1 MRGKADPGIN
11 PAKKVFLGLNIY
23 ILTMVLI
30 QIFYVITAAVFI
42 VLSPDLNFLIDGD
55 MAVGLISLAATFTGL
70 LAAGI
75 YFCDIDKRYGLFEA
89 RDYAAVSADYKGSFF
104 NRLSVKTES
113 MKFRDLICLIA
124 AVISAQIL
132 AVAADI
138 PIEALLNSIGYTSEL
153 SPAATADYTLNWAL
167 VIYSVIWGPVIE
179 EIVFRGFVLRGL
191 LPYGKKRAIIISA
204 LAFSLMHGDISQ
216 LVFTFMAGLILAH
229 AALRFSL
236 GWAVILHVFNNG
248 VLGTL
253 LPLAAESMPEDVFVW
268 AYMAVA
274 AVCLV
279 TAFLYLREIS
289 GKGKYAE
296 DKKPV
301 FKDLINIWFIMFFVW
316 EILETALS
324 VSPL

>member
-1 MRGKADPGIN
+1 MGGTAEPGIN
-11 PAKKVFLGLNIY
+11 HAKKVFLGLNIY
-23 ILTMVLI
+23 IFTMVLI

-42 VLSPDLNFLIDGD
+42 VLSPDMNFLIDGD
-55 MAVGLISLAATFTGL
+55 MAVGLISLAATLIGL
-70 LAAGI
+70 LAAGL
-75 YFCDIDKRYGLFEA
+75 YFCDMYKRYGLFEV
-89 RDYAAVSADYKGSFF
+89 RDYAAVSPDRKDSFLK
-104 NRLSVKTES
+104 RLSVKTES
-113 MKFRDLICLIA
+113 MKVRDLICLMA

-132 AVAADI
+132 AAAADI
-138 PIEALLNSIGYTSEL
+138 PIEALLNSIGYTSRL

-191 LPYGKKRAIIISA
+191 LPYGKKRAVIISA
-204 LAFSLMHGDISQ
+204 IVFSLMHGDISQ
-216 LVFTFMAGLILAH
+216 LLFTFMAGLILAH
-229 AALRFSL
+229 AALKFSL

-279 TAFLYLREIS
+279 IAFLYLREIS
-289 GKGKYAE
+289 GKGKRAE

>member
-1 MRGKADPGIN
+1 MRGTADPGIN
-11 PAKKVFLGLNIY
+11 YAKKIFLGLNIY
-23 ILTMVLI
+23 IFTMVI
-30 QIFYVITAAVFI
+30 FQIFCVITAAVFM
-42 VLSPDLNFLIDGD
+42 VLFLDQNFLIDGD
-55 MAVGLISLAATFTGL
+55 MAVGLISLAATFIGL
-70 LAAGI
+70 LAAGF
-75 YFCDIDKRYGLFEA
+75 YFCYIDKQYGLFEDK
-89 RDYAAVSADYKGSFF
+89 DYAAVSADGKDSFLKK
-104 NRLSVKTES
+104 LSVKAES
-113 MKFRDLICLIA
+113 MKARDLVCLMA

-132 AVAADI
+132 AVAADL
-138 PIEALLNSIGYTSEL
+138 PIEALLNSIGYTSRL
-153 SPAATADYTLNWAL
+153 SPAATADYTLNWTL

-191 LPYGKKRAIIISA
+191 MPYGKRRAVIISA

-229 AALRFSL
+229 TALKYSL
-236 GWAVILHVFNNG
+236 GWAVMLHVFNNG

-279 TAFLYLREIS
+279 ISFLYLREIS
-289 GKGKYAE
+289 AKGKNTE

-301 FKDLINIWFIMFFVW
+301 FKELINIWFIIFFVW

>member
-11 PAKKVFLGLNIY
+11 YAKKVFLGLNIY

-75 YFCDIDKRYGLFEA
+75 YFCDIDKRYGLFEF
-89 RDYAAVSADYKGSFF
+89 RGYTAVSADHKYSFLKG
-104 NRLSVKTES
+104 LSVKTES
-113 MKFRDLICLIA
+113 MKVRDLMCLMA

-132 AVAADI
+132 AIAADI
-138 PIEALLNSIGYTSEL
+138 PIEALLNFFGYTSEL

-204 LAFSLMHGDISQ
+204 LAFSFMHGDISQ
-216 LVFTFMAGLILAH
+216 LAFTFMAGLILAH
-229 AALRFSL
+229 AALRYSL

-301 FKDLINIWFIMFFVW
+301 FKDLINIWFIVFFIW

>member
-1 MRGKADPGIN
+1 MRDKADPGIN
-11 PAKKVFLGLNIY
+11 HAKKVFLGLNIY
-23 ILTMVLI
+23 IFTMVLI
-30 QIFYVITAAVFI
+30 QMFYVITAAVFM

-55 MAVGLISLAATFTGL
+55 MAVGLISLAATLIGL
-70 LAAGI
+70 LAAGF
-75 YFCDIDKRYGLFEA
+75 YFCDIDKRYGLFEV
-89 RDYAAVSADYKGSFF
+89 RDYAAVSADRKDSFLK
-104 NRLSVKTES
+104 RLSVKAES
-113 MKFRDLICLIA
+113 MKGRDLICLM
-124 AVISAQIL
+124 AVIISAQIL
-132 AVAADI
+132 SVAADL
-138 PIEALLNSIGYTSEL
+138 PIEALLNFFGYTSEL

-191 LPYGKKRAIIISA
+191 LPYGKRNAIIISA

-216 LVFTFMAGLILAH
+216 LAFTFMAGLILAH
-229 AALRFSL
+229 AALKYSF

-253 LPLAAESMPEDVFVW
+253 LPLAAESMPEDIFVW
-268 AYMAVA
+268 AYMSVA

-279 TAFLYLREIS
+279 IAFLYLKEVS
-289 GKGKYAE
+289 GKGKNAE
-296 DKKPV
+296 DKKPI
-301 FKDLINIWFIMFFVW
+301 FKDLINIWFIIFFVW

>member
-1 MRGKADPGIN
+1 MRGTADLGIN
-11 PAKKVFLGLNIY
+11 HAKKVFLGLNIY
-23 ILTMVLI
+23 IFTMVLI
-30 QIFYVITAAVFI
+30 QIFYVIIAAVFV

-55 MAVGLISLAATFTGL
+55 MAVGLISLAATLIGL
-70 LAAGI
+70 LAAGL
-75 YFCDIDKRYGLFEA
+75 YFRDMDKQYGIFEF
-89 RDYAAVSADYKGSFF
+89 RGYTAVSADRKDSFLKG
-104 NRLSVKTES
+104 LSVKTGS
-113 MKFRDLICLIA
+113 MKVRDLICLMA

-132 AVAADI
+132 ALAADI
-138 PIEALLNSIGYTSEL
+138 PIEALLNFFGYTSEL

-216 LVFTFMAGLILAH
+216 LVFTFIAGLILAH
-229 AALRFSL
+229 AALKYSL
-236 GWAVILHVFNNG
+236 GWAVLLHVFNNG

-253 LPLAAESMPEDVFVW
+253 LPLAAESVPDDVFVW
-268 AYMAVA
+268 GYMAVA

-289 GKGKYAE
+289 GKGKDAE
-296 DKKPV
+296 AKKPV
-301 FKDLINIWFIMFFVW
+301 FKDLINIWFIIFFVW

>member
-1 MRGKADPGIN
+1 MRGRADPGIN
-11 PAKKVFLGLNIY
+11 YSKKVFLGLNIY
-23 ILTMVLI
+23 IFTMVLV
-30 QIFYVITAAVFI
+30 QIFYIITAAVFL

-55 MAVGLISLAATFTGL
+55 MAVGLISLAATLIGL
-70 LAAGI
+70 LSAGF
-75 YFCDIDKRYGLFEA
+75 YFCDIDKRYGLFEV
-89 RDYAAVSADYKGSFF
+89 RDYAAVSAGRKDSFLK
-104 NRLSVKTES
+104 RLSVKAES
-113 MKFRDLICLIA
+113 MKGRDLICLM
-124 AVISAQIL
+124 AVIISAQIL
-132 AVAADI
+132 SAAADL
-138 PIEALLNSIGYTSEL
+138 PIEALLNLFGYTSEL

-191 LPYGKKRAIIISA
+191 LPYGKRRAIIISA

-216 LVFTFMAGLILAH
+216 LAFTFMAGLILAH
-229 AALRFSL
+229 AALRYSL

-301 FKDLINIWFIMFFVW
+301 FKDLINIWFIIFFVW

>member
-1 MRGKADPGIN
+1 MGGTADPGIN
-11 PAKKVFLGLNIY
+11 HAKKVFLGLNIY
-23 ILTMVLI
+23 IFTMVLI
-30 QIFYVITAAVFI
+30 QIFYVITAAVFV
-42 VLSPDLNFLIDGD
+42 VLSPDLNFLIDGG
-55 MAVGLISLAATFTGL
+55 MAAGLISLAATLIGL
-70 LAAGI
+70 LTAGL
-75 YFCDIDKRYGLFEA
+75 YFCDIDKQYGLFEVK
-89 RDYAAVSADYKGSFF
+89 DYAAVSMDSKDSFLK
-104 NRLSVKTES
+104 RLSVKTES
-113 MKFRDLICLIA
+113 MKVRDLICLMA

-132 AVAADI
+132 AVSADI
-138 PIEALLNSIGYTSEL
+138 PIEALLNFFGYTSKL

-216 LVFTFMAGLILAH
+216 IVFTFMAGLILAH
-229 AALRFSL
+229 AALKYSL

-268 AYMAVA
+268 AYMSVA

-289 GKGKYAE
+289 GKGKHTEY
-296 DKKPV
+296 KKPV